1 MARKWAV
8 EFKNLKE
15 IKTRFHEIARAIS
28 AEKAGSL
35 RSVSDIIIATY
46 TEAAWIV
53 KAAALRNA
61 SSGRVPRR
69 LYVGARPAIFAVPL
83 ATQSIARIRVSER
96 SSMVGVRTG
105 AEPRLDRAQYKEWGG
120 SKGNLK
126 GMSLGRIFE
135 SGTHRGIKPVKYFR
149 SAVLETKG
157 KVVSILT
164 NAYKHAILRLN
175 K

>member
-28 AEKAGSL
+28 AEQAGSL
-35 RSVSDIIIATY
+35 RSVSDIILASY
-46 TEAAWIV
+46 KEAAWVV
-53 KAAALRNA
+53 KEAALRNA
-61 SSGRVPRR
+61 SSGSVPRR
-69 LYVGARPAIFAVPL
+69 IFSGARPAIFAVPL
-83 ATQSIARIRVSER
+83 VSENISRIRVYQR
-96 SSMVGVRTG
+96 SAMVGVRTG
-105 AEPRLDRAQYKEWGG
+105 AAPRLDRSQYKEWGG

-149 SAVLETKG
+149 RAVWGTKG

-164 NAYKHAILRLN
+164 NAYQYALLRLN